1 MMRYSISLL
10 DLWSL
15 ILGYHHCLW
24 RGLYSTVC
32 ITITINS
39 SLNNKSRKHLPISN
53 ARHTTFNYLQ
63 SVDPIIHIT
72 DKKLY
77 KSKANKLERIFVIKW
92 QLVVLLESI
101 LSEITINIF
110 DLLVDILL
118 LKRDVIGCH
127 QSCNHE
133 TNDIIKLKAP
143 TSHFVRVLSFE

>member
-1 MMRYSISLL
+1 MMRYSIFLL
-10 DLWSL
+10 DLCL

-39 SLNNKSRKHLPISN
+39 ILNNKSRKHLQISN
-53 ARHTTFNYLQ
+53 ARRHTTFNYLQ
-63 SVDPIIHIT
+63 SVDPIIHNT

-77 KSKANKLERIFVIKW
+77 KSKANKLERIFVIRW
-92 QLVVLLESI
+92 QHVVLLESI

-118 LKRDVIGCH
+118 LKRDAIGCH
-127 QSCNHE
+127 
-133 TNDIIKLKAP
+133 
-143 TSHFVRVLSFE
+143 